1 MSRLEFLGITVLGDY
16 ILSEGID
23 CVLES
28 LKRCGATAV
37 ACNPTVTFPA
47 PDGTG
52 SFQPPD
58 DAGSSPRLFDRR
70 LWGRRSLWVRGSPS
84 YIPQIEYYSETPYR
98 PREANDL
105 TEQYGQVIDDFV
117 TEAVKAG
124 LKVYLQVGAAQPPN
138 LREEDKPRLPDGRV
152 PVNRMANTASLAS
165 PAVRGYVRAYVR
177 DLMDVYPQIT
187 GFRPDWPEYPCY
199 KLDEAFQD
207 FSPHVIKWGKDHGYD
222 MSSIKN
228 AVGYMYEKIH
238 GKLTNEDL
246 LDWVSPDYGRFALMN
261 SLRAHPHVAE
271 WFRLKADLSIDL
283 LREWRQ
289 ALTEYGGKE
298 KELSANAFMPP
309 YTLLTGFDFGRASE
323 FCSAVSPKLYTMHWT
338 AMVEFWG
345 RVILDS
351 NPGLDEALVVR
362 SLANLFDLED
372 QINADRLSDYGYPQP
387 DEPHAV
393 PDSPQK
399 RKIRQVKSAAGL
411 DMAITP
417 LVHGYGP
424 TDDFAR
430 RLQLVA
436 ESSVDGIWI
445 NRYGY
450 LGDDKLDIIGSLR
463 KA

>member
-1 MSRLEFLGITVLGDY
+1 MSHSRFLGITVLGDY

-23 CVLES
+23 S
-28 LKRCGATAV
+28 IIDNLKRCGATAV
-37 ACNPTVTFPA
+37 ACNPTVTVPA

-58 DAGSSPRLFDRR
+58 DAGSSPRLFDRK

-84 YIPQIEYYSETPYR
+84 YNPKGEYYSETPYL

-105 TEQYGQVIDDFV
+105 TKEYGHIIADFIE
-117 TEAVKAG
+117 EAVKAG
-124 LKVYLQVGAAQPPN
+124 LQVYLQVGAAQPPN
-138 LREEDKPRLPDGRV
+138 LRDEDIPRLPDGRI

-165 PAVRGYVRAYVR
+165 PAVRSYIRAYVR
-177 DLMDVYPQIT
+177 DLLEVYPKIT

-207 FSPHVIKWGKDHGYD
+207 FSPHAIKWGMDHGYE
-222 MSSIKN
+222 MGSMKN
-228 AVGYMYEKIH
+228 AVGHLYETIH
-238 GKLTNEDL
+238 GKLNDQDL
-246 LDWVSPDYGRFALMN
+246 LDWASPDYGRFALLN
-261 SLRAHPHVAE
+261 FLRSNPDIAE

-289 ALTEYGGKE
+289 ALTKYGGKE

-309 YTLLTGFDFGRASE
+309 FTLLTGFDFGRASK

-345 RVILDS
+345 QVILDS
-351 NPGLDEALVVR
+351 NPGLNETLVVR
-362 SLANLFDLED
+362 SLANIFDLGD
-372 QINADRLSDYGYPQP
+372 QIKAEKLSDYGYPEP

-399 RKIRQVKSAAGL
+399 RKIRQVKSVVGTDLAV
-411 DMAITP
+411 TP

-424 TDDFAR
+424 PNDFAR
-430 RLQLVA
+430 RLAIVA
-436 ESSVDGIWI
+436 ESSADGIWI

-450 LGDDKLDIIGSLR
+450 LGEDKLKIIGSLQ
-463 KA
+463 KI